1 MVAMRDSSKAALAV
15 GRFAGWEPLGFEA
28 GDENWY
34 RFVANAP
41 TERTDASGQ
50 WSWDGDWIQ
59 KGVGGLVGLYGSEVF
74 VEGWSSNLNVAIH
87 KDIHTQAAAAR
98 AQAWLGYCDATN
110 PVDAGANLLFGVGLS
125 FVGEGFAHGGLGIAE
140 VVSLGALRGG
150 GKCAAAKST
159 VTVVG
164 RSVGARESMWRGKK
178 ITNELAEALGIGRKE
193 LGRAVEKIKEVWGMR
208 GDHNVTIGLATGD
221 VYDSKTG
228 EFLGNV
234 LNEIGQY

>member
-34 RFVANAP
+34 RFVANGP

-74 VEGWSSNLNVAIH
+74 VEGWSNNLNVAIH

-140 VVSLGALRGG
+140 VVSFGELRNVRPA
-150 GKCAAAKST
+150 GKCST
-159 VTVVG
+159 LSEKPKPPGWHSTW
-164 RSVGARESMWRGKK
+164 SWESPSGDASGTQRWWDPEGGEWRYHSPDKWHPNRHWDYNPWDMWNSPWQN
-178 ITNELAEALGIGRKE
+178 IP
-193 LGRAVEKIKEVWGMR
+193 
-208 GDHNVTIGLATGD
+208 
-221 VYDSKTG
+221 
-228 EFLGNV
+228 
-234 LNEIGQY
+234 